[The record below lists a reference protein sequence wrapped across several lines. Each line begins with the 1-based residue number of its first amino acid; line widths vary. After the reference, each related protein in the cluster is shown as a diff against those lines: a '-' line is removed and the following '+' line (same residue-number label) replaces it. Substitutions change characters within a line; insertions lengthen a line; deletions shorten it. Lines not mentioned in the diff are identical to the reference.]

1 MLGLAVG
8 RREPPRNAPARRLRE
23 NLQTAR
29 QGPSLSVRGSRRIGR
44 PAKRDDRHIEG
55 RRSQGGRAKARRA
68 VRVLSRQPLAAA
80 TKRGSKVCAKV
91 RSALANSSGSSV
103 LSIDSIDWKPSS
115 VMTPSGEYIDRAFSK
130 AVV

>member
-8 RREPPRNAPARRLRE
+8 RREPPRNAPVGRLRE

-29 QGPSLSVRGSRRIGR
+29 QGPSLSVRGSRGLGH
-44 PAKRDDRHIEG
+44 PAIRDDRRIEG

-91 RSALANSSGSSV
+91 MSALANSSGSSV

-115 VMTPSGEYIDRAFSK
+115 VMTPSGEYIGRAFSK
-130 AVV
+130 AVL